1 MTNSHSASSSAT
13 EQQSRNPTENSPIS
27 HSLKFVVSNLKTLV
41 LHQLSPDNYPI
52 WRHQVLKL
60 LRANDFEQ
68 FLAPP
73 THSGNASDSDID
85 PVIKNW
91 KITDQNL
98 QAAVCST
105 ISSAVLPY
113 IIHLDTTHEIWQALE
128 SQFQA
133 TSRSKV
139 IQLCNEFHH
148 VSMKNLSMTQY
159 LTEIKK
165 LVDQIASAG
174 SSIDSEDIILHILNG
189 LTPAYQLFKTYVRN
203 YPLPLRLE
211 NLYAMLISEE
221 IHVNVD
227 AARLHTDTIQQS
239 ALYSNRGRG
248 RRNRGRSFRHPS
260 RLLAPASSSR
270 FLSVKFASRKGI
282 RQTHAGTG

>member
-1 MTNSHSASSSAT
+1 MTISHSASSSAT
-13 EQQSRNPTENSPIS
+13 EQQPRNPTENSPIS

-41 LHQLSPDNYPI
+41 PHQLSPDNYPI
-52 WRHQVLKL
+52 WHHQILKL

-73 THSGNASDSDID
+73 THSGNVSDPDID
-85 PVIKNW
+85 SVIKNW

-98 QAAVCST
+98 QAAVSST
-105 ISSAVLPY
+105 ISPTVLPY
-113 IIHLDTTHEIWQALE
+113 IIHLDTTHEIWQSLE

-133 TSRSKV
+133 TSLSKV
-139 IQLCNEFHH
+139 IQLRNELHH
-148 VSMKNLSMTQY
+148 VSMKNLSMMQY

-189 LTPAYQLFKTYVRN
+189 LTPAYQSFKTYVRN
-203 YPLPLRLE
+203 SPLPVRLE

-221 IHVNVD
+221 IHVNAD
-227 AARLHTDTIQQS
+227 AARLQFDTLQQA

-248 RRNRGRSFRHPS
+248 RRN
-260 RLLAPASSSR
+260 
-270 FLSVKFASRKGI
+270 
-282 RQTHAGTG
+282 